1 MRSWH
6 LISVCFLVVWF
17 AGCSEPTA
25 GGSTDTETGALAGLA
40 TLSDGSRVANA
51 RVVAYPASQAVVPA
65 EPIRQGISSSEG
77 AYRLEGLPAGRWTL
91 EFVAVDGRR
100 GLLQDLVVTSA
111 VVTNR
116 DAVLHTPGRIRLSTS
131 VDTSAPWV
139 EGTGHIGRIR
149 GGFWVVDS
157 IPAGV
162 PLVLRRGMG
171 NASRIV
177 ALLALAPAQDTL
189 VP

>member
-1 MRSWH
+1 MRTWH
-6 LISVCFLVVWF
+6 LISAGMLLAWF

-40 TLSDGSRVANA
+40 TLPDGSRVANA
-51 RVVAYPASQAVVPA
+51 RVVAYPASQAAIPA
-65 EPIRQGISSSEG
+65 DPVRQGLSSSDG
-77 AYRLEGLPAGRWTL
+77 TYRMESLPAGRWTL

-131 VDTSAPWV
+131 VDTSAPWI
-139 EGTGHIGRIR
+139 EGTAHIGRIR

-171 NASRIV
+171 DASRIL
-177 ALLALAPAQDTL
+177 ARIALAPAQDTL